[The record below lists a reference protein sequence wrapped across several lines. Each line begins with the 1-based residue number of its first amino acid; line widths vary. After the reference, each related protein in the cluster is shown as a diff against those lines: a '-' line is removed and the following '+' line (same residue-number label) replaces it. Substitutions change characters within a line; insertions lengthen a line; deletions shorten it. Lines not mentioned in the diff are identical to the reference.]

1 MAETQ
6 ETSVLVQGMRN
17 SHLPAVCCECP
28 VLRECFQVP
37 AHRVRISMEN
47 ALVDENH
54 DSSGNRE
61 IRLGIERSRMKIE
74 LLALTCFK
82 GLAAARVLRMHAAL
96 SY

>member
-6 ETSVLVQGMRN
+6 ETLVCTTVHGMRN

-47 ALVDENH
+47 ELVDENH
-54 DSSGNRE
+54 DSSWNRE
-61 IRLGIERSRMKIE
+61 NYNDWDSKE
-74 LLALTCFK
+74 LE
-82 GLAAARVLRMHAAL
+82 
-96 SY
+96 